1 MSHAAT
7 HAFDPAR
14 QHRRAKFHYSAYWGA
29 WSMVLTHRCKA
40 SPGYGPTVEID
51 LTPIN
56 QAHTEQVLAINVRRH
71 CTDPAVRDIFTD
83 DLPAEVHEQVVSL
96 FGAVTANWLLDPATE
111 ILGKIDWQA
120 QRDKC
125 NGGAS
130 LYTIVHPAYRDQLPV
145 WEAPW
150 LRTA

>member
-1 MSHAAT
+1 MSIAKT
-7 HAFDPAR
+7 HPFDPAR
-14 QHRRAKFHYSAYWGA
+14 QHRRAMFHYSAYWGA
-29 WSMVLTHRCKA
+29 WSLVLTHRCKA
-40 SPGYGPTVEID
+40 SPGYGPTVEIC

-56 QAHTEQVLAINVRRH
+56 DGHAKQVLAINVRRH
-71 CTDPAVRDIFTD
+71 CTDPADRDIFTD
-83 DLPAEVHEQVVSL
+83 ALPAEVREQVFTL
-96 FGAVTANWLLDPATE
+96 FGATTANWLLDPATE